1 MPVSRILLK
10 FDDNDSLLSLPD
22 VTMMTMMMM
31 MRMKL

>member
-10 FDDNDSLLSLPD
+10 LDDNNPLLSLPD
-22 VTMMTMMMM
+22 VTMMM

>member
-10 FDDNDSLLSLPD
+10 LEDNDSLLSLPD
-22 VTMMTMMMM
+22 VTMMM

>member
-10 FDDNDSLLSLPD
+10 LDDNDSLLSLPD
-22 VTMMTMMMM
+22 VTMVM

>member
-10 FDDNDSLLSLPD
+10 LDDYDSLLSLPD
-22 VTMMTMMMM
+22 VMMMM